1 MNLAL
6 GTKFDVGK
14 SINLLKQSTEMLCTG
29 VVLLCFT
36 QLFLYYHLCVLNIHL
51 ALQTKVNVIII

>member
-14 SINLLKQSTEMLCTG
+14 SINLLKQSMEMLCTG

-36 QLFLYYHLCVLNIHL
+36 QLFLYSLCVLNIHL